1 MKIGNVQNISINHT
15 SNYSMKNKT
24 NYSQPTF
31 TAKQPQIYAKRG
43 FLSSICMGLTSLGA
57 LILGRSKNKSNVEL
71 SKTEDKEQE
80 IDWGKYAPDS
90 SRIDYESK
98 EQSQNS
104 SEIDWADYAPDN
116 GSSSHSD
123 GAEIFLLGTIFG
135 SSINK

>member
-1 MKIGNVQNISINHT
+1 MKIGNIQNVNINRS
-15 SNYSMKNKT
+15 SNYSMKNRI

-43 FLSSICMGLTSLGA
+43 FLSSICMGLTSLCA
-57 LILGRSKNKSNVEL
+57 LILGRSKDKSNVEL
-71 SKTEDKEQE
+71 SKVEEKEQD
-80 IDWGKYAPDS
+80 IDWGKYAPES
-90 SRIDYESK
+90 LGIDDEDE

-104 SEIDWADYAPDN
+104 SEIDWSDYAPDN